1 MDKPSVE
8 QVAWVFEKVAE
19 SIREGGG
26 SFRHLIY
33 DRMGFDEKAYIPLY
47 KAGGMVITNTIFDTL
62 DTIDEY
68 HEALLEIDTH
78 VRSTPEPIPYI
89 VDTLKRALPE
99 YREGEGI

>member
-47 KAGGMVITNTIFDTL
+47 KAAEWSSQTQFSILWTL
-62 DTIDEY
+62 
-68 HEALLEIDTH
+68 
-78 VRSTPEPIPYI
+78 
-89 VDTLKRALPE
+89 
-99 YREGEGI
+99 